1 VVAALALAKRWL
13 AEAPHTTIAVVG
25 PTASGKT
32 ELALDL
38 AEALGGE
45 IVSADSVQV
54 YRHFDV
60 GSGKPSSAERARAPH
75 HMIDVANPTDAFD
88 AAMFVTQARA
98 ACDEIRAR
106 GKLPIV
112 CGGTFL
118 WVKALFWGLAQTP
131 GANPE
136 IRAKHE
142 RVRGDDGVMKL
153 HEMLRAVDPIS
164 AERLHPNDHVRV
176 SRALEVHELTGVPLS
191 TWHAEHA
198 FRDVWGAPKLL
209 ARRHTPEELTERIRA
224 RLHAWLGAG
233 FQEEVRDLSARGY
246 GQSRAMASVGYK
258 EVYACQQGAFPE
270 SELEERAVRATR
282 VFARRQ
288 RTWLNHEPVI
298 WV

>member
-1 VVAALALAKRWL
+1 LAKQWL
-13 AEAPHTTIAVVG
+13 AETPGTTIAVVG

-32 ELALDL
+32 ELSLNL

-54 YRHFDV
+54 YRHFDL

-75 HMIDVANPTDAFD
+75 HMIDVVNPMDTFD
-88 AAMFVTQARA
+88 AAMFVTRART

-131 GANPE
+131 GASPE
-136 IRAKHE
+136 IRARH
-142 RVRGDDGVMKL
+142 DGVRREDGVTKL
-153 HEMLRAVDPIS
+153 HDMLLAVDPVS
-164 AERLHPNDHVRV
+164 AARLHPNDFVRV

-198 FRDVWGAPKLL
+198 FREVWGAPKLL
-209 ARRHTPEELTERIRA
+209 ARQHTPEELTERIRA
-224 RLHAWLGAG
+224 RLRAWLGGG
-233 FQEEVRDLSARGY
+233 FREEVRDLVARGY
-246 GQSRAMASVGYK
+246 SASRAMASVGYK
-258 EVYACQQGAFPE
+258 EVYACQQGEFPE

-288 RTWLNHEPVI
+288 RTWLNHEPVT